1 MATLPST
8 VRSNETKYKLSFRI
22 TKNMYQYVQRT
33 AWSLNI
39 SFPKN
44 QKDPKDPRNRYV
56 HDRAKEK
63 KNRFRDIS
71 IILKNREK
79 DHRSGGKGREGEVEG
94 ACHFSSPLSRLTLY
108 IRVGV
113 YRAAKFFFAVRISR
127 KGRRKRGG
135 RKGEARNGHGDGGAR
150 FTSVAGSSLA
160 WPPFSEAAAEISTD
174 NTQRGG
180 SKHRPLLSSSPP
192 LPLSPRHRS
201 INPTICP
208 ARPRRFDLARS
219 LPPPVF
225 A

>member
-1 MATLPST
+1 MITQYILSKKPK
-8 VRSNETKYKLSFRI
+8 RSKRSK
-22 TKNMYQYVQRT
+22 K
-33 AWSLNI
+33 SLFI
-39 SFPKN
+39 
-44 QKDPKDPRNRYV
+44 V

-63 KNRFRDIS
+63 KNRLRDIS

-113 YRAAKFFFAVRISR
+113 YRAAKFFFTVRISR

-180 SKHRPLLSSSPP
+180 SKHRPLLSSP
-192 LPLSPRHRS
+192 LLPS
-201 INPTICP
+201 
-208 ARPRRFDLARS
+208 
-219 LPPPVF
+219 PPPVAPPPIHKSNNLSGPSAPF
-225 A
+225 